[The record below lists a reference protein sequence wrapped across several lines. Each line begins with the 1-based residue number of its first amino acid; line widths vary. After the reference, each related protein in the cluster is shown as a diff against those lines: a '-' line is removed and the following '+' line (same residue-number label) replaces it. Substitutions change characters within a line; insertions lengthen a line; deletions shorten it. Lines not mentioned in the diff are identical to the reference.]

1 MKWLWAGCVARSQS
15 LCLYTCRQPYLPLA
29 SLMMSWGIRSQVSV
43 SLCFSSSVQC
53 FGFCVMSGCE
63 VAKCMHL
70 IAKVSMLNFIATY
83 LQLCCK
89 IFKITRVSIFG
100 TQYIL
105 ILLVCVTLTI
115 TGQPRNSVFIRR
127 VYTEILNFNQNLSR
141 ETVSFSQNKPK
152 TASYNQYM
160 LLCWRDSFSWYDQ

>member
-1 MKWLWAGCVARSQS
+1 
-15 LCLYTCRQPYLPLA
+15 
-29 SLMMSWGIRSQVSV
+29 
-43 SLCFSSSVQC
+43 
-53 FGFCVMSGCE
+53 
-63 VAKCMHL
+63 MHL

-160 LLCWRDSFSWYDQ
+160 LLC